1 MALFK
6 VLQWF
11 LVPSGF
17 VFVLLVIGVILI
29 FRKKRKVKKA
39 GKILLTLGILFYYLF
54 SITPIADLILTP
66 LESKYQFLRAE
77 DLSKASTAVLL
88 LGGKESD
95 VLRASEILRLYNS
108 QFTTYNLKPKIIISG
123 TDPLGTEK
131 EEAKN
136 LKIYLIER
144 GIPSENIIVEDKS
157 RNTKESA
164 ENVKELTGKK
174 PFFLITSAY
183 HMPRSMEIFEKYGL
197 NPIAAPTDFKRDE
210 NYDLLDF
217 FPDAQNLRNSDLA
230 FHEYF
235 GIIFY
240 RL

>member
-6 VLQWF
+6 ILQWF

-17 VFVLLVIGVILI
+17 IFILLTIGLILI

-39 GKILLTLGILFYYLF
+39 GKILLTLGIFFFYFL
-54 SITPIADLILTP
+54 SITPVVDLVLAP
-66 LESKYQFLRAE
+66 LETKYSAVDKE
-77 DLSKASTAVLL
+77 DLNKANTIVLL

-95 VLRASEILRLYNS
+95 VLRASEVLRIFNL

-123 TDPLGTEK
+123 DDPLGTEK

-136 LKIYLIER
+136 LKTYLIER
-144 GIPSENIIVEDKS
+144 GISDENIIVEKKS

-164 ENVKELTGKK
+164 ENVKELVGEK
-174 PFFLITSAY
+174 PFFLVTSAY
-183 HMPRSMEIFEKYGL
+183 HLPRSMEVFEKFGL
-197 NPIAAPTDFKRDE
+197 NPIAALTDFKRQDV
-210 NYDLLDF
+210 YSILDF
-217 FPDAQNLRNSDLA
+217 FPDAQNLRNADLA

-240 RL
+240 RF